1 MPPQKRRQWRKKRI
15 LIVSDGKRGHV
26 HQTEGVVHKMHGVV
40 GKKVEIRMGK
50 FYYLLLLFFAFA
62 ARRLRFSREYIWLW
76 LGRVV
81 RASLGTLDQFS
92 PDVILS
98 AGSLTH
104 PVTYLMGKVC
114 KARTVVCMRP
124 SVLSPRD
131 FDLVVAPRHD
141 RDRCRG
147 LNVIYT
153 LGAASNISEGAIFAE
168 AVALYSRLKGRVTR
182 PVGLLMGGNSAAR
195 RLDAETARE
204 ILNETLLACEE
215 NDLTLLCCSSRRTP
229 AEVEQLMEKELA
241 GSGKCGFLLL
251 ASKDPENPVPGIV
264 GLCEVVVVTDDSV
277 SMVSEIATGGKT
289 AVVVEIGRRRR
300 RSKFDRLFEELADEN
315 YIRYTGPEGLNRA
328 IVEALAER
336 REGARVL
343 DEAGRVAIEIERR
356 FFGGAGDGSGVRME

>member
-1 MPPQKRRQWRKKRI
+1 MASKKPAKWRKKRI
-15 LIVSDGKRGHV
+15 LIVSDGKRGHL
-26 HQTEGVVHKMHGVV
+26 HQMEGVVHRMHGVV
-40 GKKVEIRMGK
+40 GKKVEIRMSK
-50 FYYLLLLFFAFA
+50 PYYYLLLLLAFA
-62 ARRLRFSREYIWLW
+62 ARRLSFSREYIWLW
-76 LGRVV
+76 LSRVV
-81 RASLGTLDQFS
+81 RSSIGSLDQFS
-92 PDVILS
+92 PDLILS

-104 PVTYLMGKVC
+104 PVTYLMGKVW
-114 KARTVVCMRP
+114 KSRTVICMRP

-153 LGAASNISEGAIFAE
+153 LGAASDISEGTIFAE

-182 PVGLLMGGNSAAR
+182 PIGLLMGGNSAAR
-195 RLDAETARE
+195 YLDEETARE
-204 ILNETLLACEE
+204 ILSEALLACEE

-229 AEVEQLMEKELA
+229 AAVERMMEDELD
-241 GSGKCGFLLL
+241 GNERCGYMLI
-251 ASKDPENPVPGIV
+251 ASRDPENPVPGIV

-289 AVVVEIGRRRR
+289 AVVVEIGKKRR

-315 YIRYTGPEGLNRA
+315 YIRYTAPEGLNRA
-328 IVEALAER
+328 ITEALDER

-343 DEAGRVAIEIERR
+343 DEAGKVALEIERR
-356 FFGGAGDGSGVRME
+356 FFGGGGGSGVRME